1 MTTADNDRPGARGAD
16 DDTGDAAA
24 GPDDLISAADAAVA
38 KLKAG
43 YLDWLKEDIA
53 KLREALAAATAE
65 PADRKRH
72 LDRAYAVSH
81 DVKGQG
87 GTFGFDLVTSLGQ
100 SLCDF
105 IKSGKA
111 ETEAGLGVIEAHI
124 AAIETIAREEIEGDG
139 GNEGRTLL
147 DRLAGLI
154 ENAR

>member
-1 MTTADNDRPGARGAD
+1 MTTADNDRSEASGAD
-16 DDTGDAAA
+16 DDIGDAAA

-154 ENAR
+154 EDAR

>member
-1 MTTADNDRPGARGAD
+1 MTKADNDRSEASGAD

-111 ETEAGLGVIEAHI
+111 ETEAGLGVVEAHI

-154 ENAR
+154 EDAR

>member
-1 MTTADNDRPGARGAD
+1 MTTADNDRLGARGAED
-16 DDTGDAAA
+16 DIGDAAA
-24 GPDDLISAADAAVA
+24 GPDDLIGAADAAVA

-43 YLDWLKEDIA
+43 YLDWLGEDIA

-65 PADRKRH
+65 PADRRRH

-87 GTFGFDLVTSLGQ
+87 GTFGFDLVTTLGQ

-111 ETEAGLGVIEAHI
+111 ETEAGLGVVEAHI

-139 GNEGRTLL
+139 GNDGRTLL

-154 ENAR
+154 EDAR